1 MTIKPLDLK
10 SLPAEAWRP
19 IEPVTGRVFN
29 RISERELENIPVW
42 ISLPTD
48 INSTGK
54 IDIPV
59 TLWDYSPFGFA
70 VLHNFNKTNSLNLN
84 PGDKVKV
91 KMDLGH
97 GPLYAECIV
106 QNASIF
112 KQSLR
117 IGLSRRDLTHK
128 APVMPQIGVPTGECL
143 RLPQQMD
150 IRVGTPNPILFGEWA
165 SLKLYGLQ
173 PGLKIELLSSD
184 SSLPL
189 FTCQRLI
196 IHLALPTSGDNV
208 YEGEITALER
218 LRGDTIRFQM
228 KPLRISE
235 GLDHELS
242 ELLAF
247 EAGISLETLRRYEF
261 PPPRMRARLTFRFVD
276 NMEDY
281 TQVLQLVRDAQAEPG
296 QQNLETTDDGIA
308 GGEDKANRILCAFHE
323 KTLVASATLTFPT
336 SQSSALRSETAF
348 PGNKFP
354 SQTPTK
360 TELLEVNGFSMHR
373 DYQSNDLL
381 RAYFEH
387 VARILVLSDREFILI
402 LSDQT
407 QMANFLEIGFQDLQQ
422 KGIFLGREHQLIMLA
437 RNTILQGHGLK
448 VKVWNN
454 LYAELLQDIL
464 DKGLM
469 DFTLSQRLKHKL
481 RLFFRSL
488 GRR

>member
-1 MTIKPLDLK
+1 MTIKTLDLTV
-10 SLPAEAWRP
+10 LPAEAWRP
-19 IEPVTGRVFN
+19 IEPVTGRVSN
-29 RISERELENIPVW
+29 RISERELEKIPVW
-42 ISLPTD
+42 ISLPNNKNANEKTD
-48 INSTGK
+48 F
-54 IDIPV
+54 PV

-70 VLHNFNKTNSLNLN
+70 VLHNITKTNSLNLN
-84 PGDKVKV
+84 PGDKVKI

-97 GPLYAECIV
+97 GLLIAECLV
-106 QNASIF
+106 QNTANF

-165 SLKLYGLQ
+165 PLVLYGLQ
-173 PGLKIELLSSD
+173 PGLKIELLSNN

-189 FTCQRLI
+189 FKGQRLAV
-196 IHLALPTSGDNV
+196 HLALPTSGDNL
-208 YEGEITALER
+208 YEGEITILER

-235 GLDHELS
+235 GLEHELS
-242 ELLAF
+242 ALLAF

-261 PPPRMRARLTFRFVD
+261 PPPRIRDRLTFRFVD

-281 TQVLQLVRDAQAEPG
+281 TQVLQLVRDAQTEPG
-296 QQNLETTDDGIA
+296 RHDLETTDDGIA
-308 GGEDKANRILCAFHE
+308 RDEDKASRILCAFHE

-336 SQSSALRSETAF
+336 SQSSVLRSETAF

-354 SQTPTK
+354 GQTLKK

-373 DYQSNDLL
+373 DYRGTDLVK
-381 RAYFEH
+381 AFFEH
-387 VARILVLSDREFILI
+387 VARILALSDREYILT
-402 LSDQT
+402 LSDQS
-407 QMANFLEIGFQDLQQ
+407 QLAHFLEIGFQDLQE

-437 RNTILQGHGLK
+437 RNTVLQGHGLK
-448 VKVWNN
+448 VKAWNN
-454 LYAELLQDIL
+454 LYADLVRDIL
-464 DKGLM
+464 DKGLL
-469 DFTLSQRLKHKL
+469 DFTLSQRLKYKIQ
-481 RLFFRSL
+481 FFLRSL
-488 GRR
+488 GGR